1 MAGMG
6 RRRAFLLAMLLCAG
20 LLIPGARAQED
31 DGDADPQAAGGDGAG
46 SVPAGA
52 GSAPR
57 PPFVQ
62 LKEQDSWVLEGCAVA
77 FLLAF
82 LVNLAVGRGRN
93 ERLAVAWT
101 TELVAPDGVLDR
113 NFSLLGPGDTEA
125 GEVLLKDSM
134 HVYKFWASGRRFCQ
148 GLLATLQLVR
158 RQDLLAYSLQLVR
171 GQKDVMELELRMS
184 EGCMPPLVLAIAPPP
199 VARTMQQDSA
209 DVKRLCKRVDPT
221 RDRIAQWPERLTV
234 LAEHSSIF
242 YDLMTPQLLELA
254 FGRDAF
260 LAVKPYFRFLH
271 ITSELPE
278 DAGPHKQARPQA
290 GWLGPGGGKDGGKRL
305 GGGKGVVRLSFSLPP
320 EGDTATLNKFLVTV
334 LLLADLLGSYRLSP
348 EQQKRAAEARQ
359 KKEAEERAAVADDRQ
374 RRADERR
381 QQKAAEEADRL
392 KRMNPAQREKELE
405 RKQKLQAKRRMS
417 RMSKKM

>member
-278 DAGPHKQARPQA
+278 DAGPHKQ
-290 GWLGPGGGKDGGKRL
+290 
-305 GGGKGVVRLSFSLPP
+305 VVRLSFSLPP